1 MSVLENELNIMQQL
15 MKTVPKSDRAFY
27 EDKYQSLEFAKNTVE
42 TNISIGII
50 TEEKYIKNLK

>member
-1 MSVLENELNIMQQL
+1 